1 MRKGLE
7 EFYSTVLFLKTLTET
22 ITIKNVKPTLE
33 LGMSMKIFFI
43 FHDILYVVGQV
54 LKNAIEW

>member
-33 LGMSMKIFFI
+33 LGMSMKFFFI